1 MQSLSIRLHDRKHQT
16 MTRSLKKQ
24 LMVIIALLTLL
35 GTASCGTD
43 LPSDPIDAIPAGTE
57 RVTVIN
63 LDRLSSANGASQL
76 ATGDGLTP
84 AAEDAIGIFLPSD
97 LLRPLAATL
106 SAGGK
111 GIDTSRAVLFTAA
124 NGYTGLILKVT
135 DFELMKHSLAQYRD
149 SDSDFGPY
157 EAYTTGRRIIALSE
171 TLCVIAPDAATVK
184 TVGKSDG
191 QHLIS
196 AMEGVREFLKSDNA
210 INSATPADHLF
221 GHKMD
226 GLWLCASL
234 RFTSSAAIAN
244 VSAMHPDG
252 RPDSIG
258 QRIAGG
264 IDPDVLRFV
273 PAGSSLVIA
282 SGLQGEDA
290 KLFGIEELLGKYFPG
305 DIAMSRSGTTLW
317 YARPA
322 GTITPDNLLSPQ
334 VWNFAGIIQM
344 PDEEG
349 TRAVSRMQQMNDGL
363 GKLDPSTGCYTLADD
378 DASITY
384 GYIDGYFVQSANGP
398 VSSANSNPFT
408 QDFNG
413 ARVAAIIDIPGESSL
428 RTAAGLPCG
437 ASLTVKV
444 TTFDIHAKLAFYGN
458 TSPVLSTINS
468 IPTLH
473 GILPYIAGLK

>member
-1 MQSLSIRLHDRKHQT
+1 

-24 LMVIIALLTLL
+24 LMLILTLLTLL
-35 GTASCGTD
+35 GTVSCGND
-43 LPSDPIDAIPAGTE
+43 LPSDPMDAIPPGAR
-57 RVTVIN
+57 RVTVID
-63 LDRLSSANGASQL
+63 LDKLASANGATNLS
-76 ATGDGLTP
+76 TGAGLTP
-84 AAEDAIGIFLPSD
+84 AAEDALGMFLPTD

-106 SAGGK
+106 SSGGK
-111 GIDTSRAVLFTAA
+111 GVDTSRAVLFTAA

-135 DFELMKHSLAQYRD
+135 DIALMRQSLAPYRD
-149 SDSDFGPY
+149 SEADFGPY
-157 EAYTTGRRIIALSE
+157 EAYTTGRRIIALSDA
-171 TLCVIAPDAATVK
+171 LCVIAPDAATVK
-184 TVGKSDG
+184 TVGKTDG
-191 QHLIS
+191 TQLVS
-196 AMEGVREFLKSDNA
+196 SMEGVREFLKSDNA
-210 INSATPADHLF
+210 INSACPAAEMF
-221 GHKMD
+221 GRKMD

-234 RFTSSAAIAN
+234 RFSGSAAIAN
-244 VSAMHPDG
+244 LSAMRPDG
-252 RPDSIG
+252 TPDSIG
-258 QRIAGG
+258 KRVAGD

-273 PAGSSLVIA
+273 PAGISLVLA

-305 DIAMSRSGTTLW
+305 DIAMSKSGTTLW

-322 GTITPDNLLSPQ
+322 GTITPDNLMSPQ

-349 TRAVSRMQQMNDGL
+349 SRAVSKMQQMNDGL
-363 GKLDPSTGCYTLADD
+363 GKLDPSTGCYTLAND

-384 GYIDGYFVQSANGP
+384 GYLDGYFVQSANGP

-458 TSPVLSTINS
+458 SSPLLSTINS
-468 IPTLH
+468 IPALH